1 MEPTT
6 RVPIGTDYTITVT
19 TQPIDGVRSPIVAEV
34 LASWAPSSSTTGVA
48 STLGSSVAARRWVV
62 PQPDVDAD
70 AFLTVFD
77 PGPDPVTAALLP
89 ASSIDRRV
97 GPTSEPELAVGP
109 GQAKIQQVTLGRGTD
124 SAWVITAAHPVVV
137 GLTLLGADGA
147 SLSSAIPDPSY
158 GG

>member
-1 MEPTT
+1 M
-6 RVPIGTDYTITVT
+6 PIGTDYAITVT
-19 TQPIDGVRSPIVAEV
+19 SQPVDGHRSPIVAEV
-34 LASWAPSSSTTGVA
+34 LSSWAPASSTTGVA
-48 STLGSSVAARRWVV
+48 STLGSPVAARRWVV
-62 PQPDVDAD
+62 PQPAVDAD

-77 PGPDPVTAALLP
+77 PGAEPVTAALLP

-109 GQAKIQQVTLGRGTD
+109 GRARVQQVTLGSGAD

-158 GG
+158 AG